1 MNLFRIIFFIS
12 FIFNCCCFQIKTRI
26 DGVSFRE
33 GLRHIHTPEH
43 ISSTHY
49 LTVPQF
55 KINKVSKPIY
65 NNKIA
70 NIFFSCS
77 TMNLYT
83 ITARMRSR
91 YINRTDLRFYLNNN
105 SEELITLILTILP
118 DFNDKKSHYLI
129 LEVILNDDLIILEP
143 LIKLMMEIIMIIT
156 IMEDKYLFIKNK
168 NNRLNYNENFNN
180 YRKMVFYKR

>member
-1 MNLFRIIFFIS
+1 MNLFRIVFFIS
-12 FIFNCCCFQIKTRI
+12 CIFNCYGFQIKTKI
-26 DGVSFRE
+26 NGVSFRE

-43 ISSTHY
+43 ISSTHF

-55 KINKVSKPIY
+55 KIKKVSKPIY

-105 SEELITLILTILP
+105 SDELITLILTILP
-118 DFNDKKSHYLI
+118 DFNDKQSHYLI
-129 LEVILNDDLIILEP
+129 LEVILCSDFFVLEP
-143 LIKLMMEIIMIIT
+143 LIKLIMEIMMIIT

-168 NNRLNYNENFNN
+168 DNRLNYNENLNK